1 MRTIVV
7 IDERKTTMVESKTNL
22 SWRVIDI
29 VTAAV
34 LSVATGLIFLFWNQA
49 GYAGVQYLNAIVPGV
64 GGMLYGIWYLGG
76 VLGGLVIRKPGATLF
91 VETLAAVVSMALGSQ
106 WGIETVYAGLA
117 QGLGAELVFLIVAYR
132 RYSLIIAILSG
143 IFASVGGMILSY
155 ALSGHAK
162 TVSYLIIEF
171 SASLISGA
179 ILSGLLGWVL
189 VRSLAQTG
197 ALDRFAAGREVRE
210 RV

>member
-7 IDERKTTMVESKTNL
+7 IDERKTTMVDSKTNL

-34 LSVATGLIFLFWNQA
+34 LSVATGLIFLFWNQV
-49 GYAGVQYLNAIVPGV
+49 GFAGVQYLNAIVPGV
-64 GGMLYGIWYLGG
+64 GGLLYGIWYLGG
-76 VLGGLVIRKPGATLF
+76 VLGGLVIRKPGAALF

-106 WGIETVYAGLA
+106 WGVETVYAGLA
-117 QGLGAELVFLIVAYR
+117 QGLGAELVFAIFAYR
-132 RYSLIIAILSG
+132 RYTLLVAALAGIL
-143 IFASVGGMILSY
+143 ASAGGSVLSF
-155 ALSGHAK
+155 ALSGYEK
-162 TVSYLIIEF
+162 NFSYLAIEY
-171 SASLISGA
+171 SAALISGA
-179 ILSGLLGWVL
+179 ILSGVLGWIL

>member
-1 MRTIVV
+1 
-7 IDERKTTMVESKTNL
+7 MVESKTNL

-34 LSVATGLIFLFWNQA
+34 LSVATGLIFLFWNQV
-49 GYAGVQYLNAIVPGV
+49 GFAGVEYLNAIIPGV
-64 GGMLYGIWYLGG
+64 GGLLYGIWYLGG
-76 VLGGLVIRKPGATLF
+76 VLGGLVIRKPGAALF

-106 WGIETVYAGLA
+106 WGVETVYAGLA
-117 QGLGAELVFLIVAYR
+117 QGLGAELIFVIFAYR
-132 RYSLIIAILSG
+132 RYTLLVAILSG
-143 IFASVGGMILSY
+143 ILAAAGGAILEFFLYNY
-155 ALSGHAK
+155 AK
-162 TVSYLIIEF
+162 EFVVQVTVI
-171 SASLISGA
+171 ATSLVSGA
-179 ILSGLLGWVL
+179 ILSGVLGWIL

>member
-1 MRTIVV
+1 
-7 IDERKTTMVESKTNL
+7 MVESKTNL

-34 LSVATGLIFLFWNQA
+34 LSVATGLIFLFWNQV
-49 GYAGVQYLNAIVPGV
+49 GFAGVQYLDAIVPGV

-76 VLGGLVIRKPGATLF
+76 VLGGLVIRKPGAALF

-132 RYSLIIAILSG
+132 HYTLLVAALAGVFASAGGSILS
-143 IFASVGGMILSY
+143 F
-155 ALSGHAK
+155 ALSGYEK
-162 TVSYLIIEF
+162 NFSYLAIEY
-171 SASLISGA
+171 SVALVSGA